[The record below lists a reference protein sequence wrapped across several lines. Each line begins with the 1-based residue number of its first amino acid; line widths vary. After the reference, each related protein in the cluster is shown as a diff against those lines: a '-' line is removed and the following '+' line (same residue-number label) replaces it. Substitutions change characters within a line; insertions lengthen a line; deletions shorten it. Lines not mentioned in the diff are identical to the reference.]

1 MPQPSLIESAAG
13 PVNGFN
19 TVFLSSV
26 AYVPGSVQVWL
37 NGLLKRRDYDDGWI
51 ELGSNKI
58 RLKEAPQVGDVVQ
71 VFYRPL

>member
-1 MPQPSLIESAAG
+1 MPQAGLIESAAG
-13 PVNGFN
+13 PVNGSN
-19 TVFLSSV
+19 TLFLSSA

-37 NGLLKRRDYDDGWI
+37 NGFLKRRDYDDGWI

-58 RLKEAPQVGDVVQ
+58 QLKEAPQVGDVVQ

>member
-1 MPQPSLIESAAG
+1 MPQPSLIEPAAG
-13 PVNGFN
+13 LVDGVN

-26 AYVPGSVQVWL
+26 AYVPNSVQVWL
-37 NGLLKRRDYDDGWI
+37 NGQMKRKDFDDGWI

-58 RLKEAPQVGDVVQ
+58 KLKEAPLPGDVVQ